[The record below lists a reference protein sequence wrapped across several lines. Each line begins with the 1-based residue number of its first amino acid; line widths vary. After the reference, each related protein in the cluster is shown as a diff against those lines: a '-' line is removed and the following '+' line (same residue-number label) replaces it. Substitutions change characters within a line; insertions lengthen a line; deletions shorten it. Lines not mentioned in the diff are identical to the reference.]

1 MAIRLLVSSAA
12 CALAFTAA
20 PAHADTGQS
29 CSKVY
34 AGNLIAIAQK
44 YGAAK
49 PPARTDDVNRANAGF
64 VECIFSE
71 RQPETVGDLIGA
83 GHLLTSDGQFVQVNP
98 DGDWVLYIP
107 PNPDAAHQRATQI
120 DANLRAAI
128 GDGAGALPLRWDGL
142 PVAEQRAELA
152 ALEGIGGGKSAP
164 QATFVPA
171 VSLTPDPADLER
183 LQLSSDLDAALAD
196 AASNAGPDA
205 NDAYKTAN
213 QQATQR
219 WTNNTQQ
226 WVQGYVE
233 AVIRA
238 RAQQQQEQDEED
250 AQQQADDQQ
259 AAEAFSAF
267 LGGLAQGLSAAA
279 QQQEAAQQQADAEAE
294 AAQQQEIANQQAQIS
309 QSFGVPTYHFTPSP
323 EPATEPIGTAGFID
337 PPTTTAGD
345 DTTTAG
351 QSGST
356 TTTFPGSTGT
366 TYPTIGASPTG
377 TYPTGGGSTGV
388 YPTGGAA
395 NGGGDDENDPANNA
409 CCDGTPAI
417 PERNFDPQTGDPV
430 DGGGGD

>member
-279 QQQEAAQQQADAEAE
+279 QQQE
-294 AAQQQEIANQQAQIS
+294 IANQQAQIS

-356 TTTFPGSTGT
+356 TTTFPGSTG
-366 TYPTIGASPTG
+366 
-377 TYPTGGGSTGV
+377 V